1 MLMKKLQTELLK
13 LVTSKADYKIVGNEK
28 HRLSGQK
35 QKLFLENI
43 NRDELKKRM
52 ADKSIL
58 L

>member
-1 MLMKKLQTELLK
+1 MQKLQTELLK
-13 LVTSKADYKIVGNEK
+13 LVTSKADYKIVGNEN

-52 ADKSIL
+52 ADISIL